1 MKQTARVAAFV
12 AAFILLSLPSAALAQ
27 GGGSNQ
33 NNSVIRGMGV
43 YCAGFISDAQVAERL
58 QVVGGE
64 KENIRDSFAQ
74 GDVVYL
80 DKGREQ
86 GIQSGAVYSVIRPLG
101 EVKHPFTGKKI
112 GYFVREV
119 GLLQVIET
127 HAQTATAEVMIS
139 CDTIELG
146 DLLKPYEE
154 TAAPAPGDARPLPRY
169 TEGHGRT
176 KGQIIMS
183 KNSSEYLAANQ
194 IVYLDLGNK
203 QGLRPGDYLTIYRH
217 IGSSERVA
225 SGPSDNVVQERSSG
239 YGSDHYRG
247 GDFSM
252 SSTRVPRKDV
262 VRKRPELPRKV
273 MGELIVLRVERNSA
287 VALITRTVAEVN
299 IGDFVEPA
307 N

>member
-1 MKQTARVAAFV
+1 MKQIARVALL
-12 AAFILLSLPSAALAQ
+12 AAFILLSFSSVALAQ
-27 GGGSNQ
+27 RGGPNQ
-33 NNSVIRGMGV
+33 NNSAIKGMGI
-43 YCAGFISDAQVAERL
+43 YCTGFISDTQVVARL

-74 GDVVYL
+74 GDIVYL

-86 GIQSGAVYSVIRPLG
+86 GVHPGAVYSVIRPLG
-101 EVKHPFTGKKI
+101 EVKHPFTKKKM
-112 GYFVREV
+112 GYLVREV
-119 GLLQVIET
+119 GLLQVIESQ
-127 HAQTATAEVMIS
+127 ALTATAEITIS

-154 TAAPAPGDARPLPRY
+154 SSGPALGEARPLPRY
-169 TEGHGRT
+169 TEGHGRL

-183 KNSSEYLAANQ
+183 PNSSEYFSANQ
-194 IVYLDLGNK
+194 VVYIDIGNK
-203 QGLRPGDYLTIYRH
+203 QGLRPGDYLTIYRQ
-217 IGSSERVA
+217 IGGSEQIARV
-225 SGPSDNVVQERSSG
+225 PSDNVVQERSGG

-252 SSTRVPRKDV
+252 GSTRVPRKDV
-262 VRKRPELPRKV
+262 MRKRPALPRKV
-273 MGELIVLRVERNSA
+273 MGEMILLRVERNSA